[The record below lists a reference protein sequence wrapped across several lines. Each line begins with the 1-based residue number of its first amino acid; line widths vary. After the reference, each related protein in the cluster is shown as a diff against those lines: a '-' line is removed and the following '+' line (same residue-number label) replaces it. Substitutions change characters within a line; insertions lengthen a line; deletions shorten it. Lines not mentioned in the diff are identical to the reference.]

1 MRTITRQIRTRPGAG
16 RGLRLRGAVRAG
28 ADERADR
35 GGHDGAGA
43 VGADRRDGDPGD
55 QLDHGRSRRRH
66 ADDRQRPGAV
76 PPGARATARPEKLTG
91 QLTTPQGE
99 AAVSGNLVVRF
110 AGPGDLLA
118 SGHPEGGGSLPENL
132 GLIRSRDHGDTWE
145 SVAGLGEGD
154 YHELEVVG
162 DLIIAVNAES
172 PDIQVSRDG
181 GRSWES
187 KTPPAPPIDVVV
199 DPGDPQRWA
208 VSTEQGT
215 FSSSDGGGSWRPR
228 DPTFGARLMW
238 PDAGRALRRRPQ
250 RQGARQRGRRHAAGS
265 DRGDVGGLP
274 SEVADRTKRRVAR
287 GGGRW
292 EGPPVGRRARVGNR
306 DDLALTL
313 ARNRCMRSTNT
324 TWVLLGDPPKV
335 D

>member
-1 MRTITRQIRTRPGAG
+1 MRTITRTYVLVLFLLAG
-16 RGLRLRGAVRAG
+16 CGSEEAPAPAPTSAPTEVATTAPEPSAQTGGTATPAINSITVDPDDGTLMIGSGPALYRLA
-28 ADERADR
+28 
-35 GGHDGAGA
+35 
-43 VGADRRDGDPGD
+43 PGD
-55 QLDHGRSRRRH
+55 SAPHE
-66 ADDRQRPGAV
+66 V
-76 PPGARATARPEKLTG
+76 TG

-208 VSTEQGT
+208 VSTEEGT

-228 DPTFGARLMW
+228 DPSFGARLIW
-238 PDAGRALRRRPQ
+238 PEPDALYSIDRNGKVRVSED
-250 RQGARQRGRRHAAGS
+250 RGETWT

-274 SEVADRTKRRVAR
+274 SEVAIGRKDELLVAVVGGKVRRSSD
-287 GGGRW
+287 GREW
-292 EGPPVGRRARVGNR
+292 ETVT
-306 DDLALTL
+306 TL
-313 ARNRCMRSTNT
+313 S
-324 TWVLLGDPPKV
+324 
-335 D
+335 

>member
-1 MRTITRQIRTRPGAG
+1 MRTITVKYALVLVLVAG
-16 RGLRLRGAVRAG
+16 CGSEEPSAPVPTSAPTEAATTAPEPSAQTGGTATPAINSITVDPDDGTLMIGSGPALYRLA
-28 ADERADR
+28 
-35 GGHDGAGA
+35 
-43 VGADRRDGDPGD
+43 PGD
-55 QLDHGRSRRRH
+55 S
-66 ADDRQRPGAV
+66 A
-76 PPGARATARPEKLTG
+76 PEEVTG

-181 GRSWES
+181 GRSWEA

-208 VSTEQGT
+208 VSTEEGT

-228 DPTFGARLMW
+228 DPTFGARLIW
-238 PDAGRALRRRPQ
+238 PASDALYSIDRNGKVRVSPDAGRSWR
-250 RQGARQRGRRHAAGS
+250 

-274 SEVADRTKRRVAR
+274 SEVAAGRKNELLVAVV
-287 GGGRW
+287 GGKVR
-292 EGPPVGRRARVGNR
+292 
-306 DDLALTL
+306 
-313 ARNRCMRSTNT
+313 RSTDGGARWDT
-324 TWVLLGDPPKV
+324 LTALG
-335 D
+335 

>member
-1 MRTITRQIRTRPGAG
+1 MRTITLRLPTLLVVVALAGCGGEQPAETPAPTTAPTEAASTAPQPEPSTQTGGTATPAINSITVDPDDGTLMIGSGPALYRLAPGAS
-16 RGLRLRGAVRAG
+16 A
-28 ADERADR
+28 
-35 GGHDGAGA
+35 
-43 VGADRRDGDPGD
+43 
-55 QLDHGRSRRRH
+55 
-66 ADDRQRPGAV
+66 
-76 PPGARATARPEKLTG
+76 PEELTG

-99 AAVSGNLVVRF
+99 APVSGNLVVRF
-110 AGPGDLLA
+110 AGPRDLLA
-118 SGHPEGGGSLPENL
+118 SGHPEGGSSLPENL

-181 GRSWES
+181 GQSWES

-208 VSTEQGT
+208 VSTEEGT

-228 DPTFGARLMW
+228 DPSFGARLIW
-238 PDAGRALRRRPQ
+238 PAPDALYSIDRNGKVRVSPDAGRSWR
-250 RQGARQRGRRHAAGS
+250 

-274 SEVADRTKRRVAR
+274 SEVAAGRKNELLAAVVGGKVRRSTD
-287 GGGRW
+287 GGDRW
-292 EGPPVGRRARVGNR
+292 ET
-306 DDLALTL
+306 LT
-313 ARNRCMRSTNT
+313 T
-324 TWVLLGDPPKV
+324 LG
-335 D
+335 